1 MNRGLSLSAFGHA
14 TSLFF
19 ALTYTFCVVFD
30 LIFPAHAAY
39 QAWFAMMPGFALVH
53 AGWMPFTAGL
63 LKSYLCGGYVALVWV
78 PLYNV
83 FASRGRRDVGTA
95 AKRAA

>member
-14 TSLFF
+14 TSLLL

-39 QAWFAMMPGFALVH
+39 QAWLALLPGFSLVH
-53 AGWMPFTAGL
+53 AGWTPFAAGL
-63 LKSYLCGGYVALVWV
+63 LKSYLCGWYVALVWV

-83 FASRGRRDVGTA
+83 FASRGQRESRVTVTKA
-95 AKRAA
+95 A